1 VANDAFQNQQG
12 SQQFG
17 RLKRIPAFRS
27 ERERP
32 MPVRAAARRLIAM
45 SQVEEAAARLTQARN
60 EIALITERLLDIEA
74 RLVAT
79 KAAVIERPTKISLRK
94 FTSNLLDQRQHKTI
108 RTDKYVSRPSNKMP
122 PHACRHGLR
131 FRK

>member
-1 VANDAFQNQQG
+1 
-12 SQQFG
+12 
-17 RLKRIPAFRS
+17 
-27 ERERP
+27 
-32 MPVRAAARRLIAM
+32 
-45 SQVEEAAARLTQARN
+45 
-60 EIALITERLLDIEA
+60 LDIEA